1 MCLWIC
7 CFFVKQKAAYELR
20 ISDWISDVC
29 SSDLM
34 ASLHVRLL
42 LPLDLGPSGQHRQLR
57 GKGHRRMQRGDCRL
71 ATAVPLFLPMP
82 KSKFYAPNF
91 YAGVPL
97 DRADRLRAD
106 AERLAAFLR
115 DRETRVVPMCGTRP
129 RYAAK
134 SEGVVVRL
142 GESDGRLGGAGRT
155 T

>member
-1 MCLWIC
+1 M
-7 CFFVKQKAAYELR
+7 R
-20 ISDWISDVC
+20 ISDWSSDVC
-29 SSDLM
+29 SSD
-34 ASLHVRLL
+34 

-115 DRETRVVPMCGTRP
+115 DPESRVVPLDR
-129 RYAAK
+129 K
-134 SEGVVVRL
+134 SVV
-142 GESDGRLGGAGRT
+142 
-155 T
+155 

>member
-1 MCLWIC
+1 M
-7 CFFVKQKAAYELR
+7 R
-20 ISDWISDVC
+20 ISDWSSDVC
-29 SSDLM
+29 SSD
-34 ASLHVRLL
+34 

-106 AERLAAFLR
+106 AQRLAAFLR
-115 DRETRVVPMCGTRP
+115 DPESPVVPQWRNRP
-129 RYAAK
+129 DRQ
-134 SEGVVVRL
+134 SDVEGKRGSVRVA
-142 GESDGRLGGAGRT
+142 LGGGRVYQT
-155 T
+155 HTPRKST